1 MILFIDTQLKVSDA
15 TVRSEECSFK
25 IKMPNLG
32 ENDTVDVTLENNYFN
47 VILQHT
53 DIQRVESFDG
63 IFLQYCDGSIKLVR
77 FEDLEKSKQGYYPK
91 FTPIC
96 ISYKDEIFDYDART
110 IYQHMRFVDTARI
123 LVFVDK
129 SIDSIGIIPDRE
141 IYEDPFNFFLISF
154 IGKDRKLVSKPINLI
169 ELYGSE
175 TCIEYKCYTY
185 DTKVPKGKDKKYGI
199 KFKHLESILLSVT
212 DCCVDIRSDDEF
224 NIRLKTPKTLV
235 LNNSAVFFEVD
246 KISLFYQY
254 KSYQVVI
261 YDTRDSIQHII
272 GTILYTSDSM
282 NISISGDEISINDT
296 TMSNTAS
303 LIDLVSVD
311 PITSS
316 LKHQTFRFDE
326 VGDYRIV

>member
-1 MILFIDTQLKVSDA
+1 MILFIDTQLKVSSA
-15 TVRSEECSFK
+15 TVRNEECSFK
-25 IKMPNLG
+25 IKMPNLS
-32 ENDTVDVTLENNYFN
+32 NDTVDVTLENNYFN

-77 FEDLEKSKQGYYPK
+77 FEDLEKSKHGYYPK

-96 ISYKDEIFDYDART
+96 ISYKDEIFDSDAKT
-110 IYQHMRFVDTARI
+110 IYRHTRFVDTARI
-123 LVFVDK
+123 LVFVDRI
-129 SIDSIGIIPDRE
+129 IDFAGIIPDRE
-141 IYEDPFNFFLISF
+141 IYEDPFNFSLISF

-185 DTKVPKGKDKKYGI
+185 DTKVPKGKDKKYEI
-199 KFKHLESILLSVT
+199 KFKHLESISLSVT
-212 DCCVDIRSDDEF
+212 NCDVDIRSNDEF
-224 NIRLKTPKTLV
+224 SIRLKTPKTLV
-235 LNNSAVFFEVD
+235 LNNDAVFFEVD

-261 YDTRDSIQHII
+261 YDTRNDIRHII
-272 GTILYTSDSM
+272 GTIQYTSNSM
-282 NISISGDEISINDT
+282 NISIRGDEISINDT
-296 TMSNTAS
+296 AILNAVS
-303 LIDLVSVD
+303 LMDLVSVD
-311 PITSS
+311 PITLS

-326 VGDYRIV
+326 VGNCRII